1 MFSLEWLF
9 RYSAT
14 NIYILLGME
23 MCHIII
29 HFTGLADSQNRYD
42 FVYSNTEN
50 LLFYQFGTG
59 RCARK
64 RTCKAIWIPTRLR
77 TQWSSL
83 KGLAKGKW

>member
-14 NIYILLGME
+14 NYIVILLGME
-23 MCHIII
+23 MRHIII
-29 HFTGLADSQNRYD
+29 HFTGLADSQNQYD

-64 RTCKAIWIPTRLR
+64 R
-77 TQWSSL
+77 
-83 KGLAKGKW
+83 